1 MLSLHQSIEQTL
13 QIKKKTINTLEK
25 ELKDKEQKKKTYLK
39 NTIGNQLN
47 T

>member
-13 QIKKKTINTLEK
+13 QKKNNTLEK

>member
-13 QIKKKTINTLEK
+13 QKNNTLEK

-39 NTIGNQLN
+39 NTIRNHLN